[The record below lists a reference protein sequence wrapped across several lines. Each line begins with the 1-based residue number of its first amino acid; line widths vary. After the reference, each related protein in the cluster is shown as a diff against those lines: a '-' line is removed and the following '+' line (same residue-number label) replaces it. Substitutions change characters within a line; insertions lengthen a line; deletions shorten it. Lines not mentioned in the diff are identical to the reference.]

1 MSAMVNPARRWRAR
15 HLFSLWFMYW
25 VVLAAVAL
33 SRPLGILWGLTHT
46 GVHGD
51 ARLGADGGA
60 VSMTVHTAHGPA
72 WSGHIGYLPL
82 TLWIALPP
90 LLLWVWWIASR
101 PRAVGIVPD
110 DGGR

>member
-51 ARLGADGGA
+51 ARLSADGGA